1 MDYFFK
7 FLRPDFFNV
16 SEVFWALLI
25 FRSKEGGANEIGN
38 IREDSLFMRW
48 GATLL
53 TNDLI

>member
-25 FRSKEGGANEIGN
+25 FRSKGGVNEIGN

-53 TNDLI
+53 ANDLI